1 MNTTKRQPT
10 GSNQGHEPVYVEP
23 LTAREQEVLA
33 LVAQGLSNGQI
44 AESLVIA
51 EDTVRNHLRAIY
63 GKLGVDATGISAR
76 IAAGLRGNML
86 RYVGPDVSRAGAITD
101 AGDSPKRS

>member
-1 MNTTKRQPT
+1 MNHMKRRPT
-10 GSNQGHEPVYVEP
+10 GSVQGHEPAYVEP

-33 LVAQGLSNGQI
+33 LVAQGMSNRQI
-44 AESLVIA
+44 AGLLVIA

-63 GKLGVDATGISAR
+63 GKLGVDATGLSAR

-86 RYVGPDVSRAGAITD
+86 RYVGPDVSHMNAATD
-101 AGDSPKRS
+101 AGDSPKQS